1 MANVFD
7 ATFDATFRGAT
18 VSSITLTSPTASK
31 IIKIKATKDGML
43 DSAEATYTYVI
54 TGTVAT
60 PVIVDGE
67 DGSFT
72 ITCETAGAS
81 IYYNI
86 GDGTQ
91 DDPTDASTPYT
102 EAVTLEATATVKAI
116 AYKTDWADS
125 AVASQE
131 IIIVE
136 LEDETTAYL
145 AAMGASAP
153 TDPDIIAAYDNLIK
167 SLKAATVGEE
177 TVNFYAKLDAL
188 YLFYTAHNN
197 ADITLINVIDTAV
210 VASLHDSDG
219 ATNPS
224 FATKAGFSTDGTN
237 YIDTKF
243 NPSVAYASGDY
254 EFSSQATKGSMAG
267 MIQHSDEQRLG
278 RYSFGASSA
287 GAYML
292 MNIRTDPAGQLGTNH
307 FSNLFTTTT
316 LADSTSPCSR
326 FACMSRVPADT
337 NKITVMTE
345 NGTEVSG
352 ALAEGLRPNLNVYIG
367 GQSTTDG
374 AFSNGKQTYPAI
386 WWAGSAI
393 TVAEWDVFRGI
404 MNDYMTAM
412 SGV

>member
-54 TGTVAT
+54 TG
-60 PVIVDGE
+60 
-67 DGSFT
+67 
-72 ITCETAGAS
+72 
-81 IYYNI
+81 
-86 GDGTQ
+86 
-91 DDPTDASTPYT
+91 
-102 EAVTLEATATVKAI
+102 
-116 AYKTDWADS
+116 
-125 AVASQE
+125 
-131 IIIVE
+131 

-167 SLKAATVGEE
+167 NLKAATVGEE

-197 ADITLINVIDTAV
+197 ADDALINVIDTAV

-219 ATNPS
+219 ETNPS

-254 EFSSQATKGSMAG
+254 ELSSQATKGSMAG
-267 MIQHSDEQRLG
+267 MIQHSDEQKMNKV
-278 RYSFGASSA
+278 SFGA
-287 GAYML
+287 GASGTRFL
-292 MNIRTDPAGQLGTNH
+292 MNIRTDPGGQLAAYLLNE
-307 FSNLFTTTT
+307 FTTTT
-316 LADSTSPCSR
+316 LADITSPYSR
-326 FACMSRVPADT
+326 FACMSRVPSDT

-352 ALAEGLRPNLNVYIG
+352 ALAEGNRPNLNVYIG
-367 GQSTTDG
+367 GQSTTGG
-374 AFSNGKQTYPAI
+374 AFSSGKQTYPAI

-393 TVAEWDVFRGI
+393 TIAEWNVFRGI

>member
-1 MANVFD
+1 VAT
-7 ATFDATFRGAT
+7 TFDGTFDSTFREAT
-18 VSSITLTSPTASK
+18 VSSITLSAGTRTLIQAY
-31 IIKIKATKDGML
+31 ATKDDYR
-43 DSAEATYTYVI
+43 DSATAAKTI
-54 TGTVAT
+54 TVYSGTVAT
-60 PVIVDGE
+60 PVISQTSGQNK
-67 DGSFT
+67 FT
-72 ITCETAGAS
+72 IACETAEAV
-81 IYYNI
+81 IRYTT
-86 GDGTQ
+86 DGTT
-91 DDPTDASTPYT
+91 PSRTVGSTYSG
-102 EAVTLEATATVKAI
+102 EVTAEYGDTIKAF
-116 AYKTDWADS
+116 AYKDYWLDS
-125 AVASQE
+125 DVASQD

-167 SLKAATVGEE
+167 NLKAATVGDE
-177 TVNFYAKLDAL
+177 TVDFYAKLDAL

-197 ADITLINVIDTAV
+197 ADNALINVIDTAV
-210 VASLHDSDG
+210 LASLHDSNG
-219 ATNPS
+219 TKYPS
-224 FATKAGFSTDGTN
+224 FAAKAGFSTDGTN

-267 MIQHSDEQRLG
+267 MIQHSDEQRLSK
-278 RYSFGASSA
+278 YSFGASTA

-292 MNIRTDPAGQLGTNH
+292 MNIRTDPAGQLQVNH
-307 FSNLFTTTT
+307 FSNAFTTTT
-316 LADSTSPCSR
+316 LADSTSPYSR

-352 ALAEGLRPNLNVYIG
+352 ALAEGMHPNLNVYIG
-367 GQSTTDG
+367 GQSTTGG

-393 TVAEWDVFRGI
+393 TVAEWDVFMDI
-404 MNDYMTAM
+404 MNDYITAM